1 MSKTTEDRQ
10 PDYGSFYDRAEI
22 ADEIIETLESSEN
35 WESMPSWARQ
45 SLREIAGKMSRI
57 VNGDPLKADSWHD
70 IAGYSELAESEC
82 IDVANEKVSFTDDWG
97 NWILNTSEARPEDPR
112 AANQFTQIL
121 VESVNGTEIITLV
134 GGKSRWTFDG
144 YDSDI
149 IRNKFG
155 R

>member
-82 IDVANEKVSFTDDWG
+82 IDVANEKCSFTADSSEWV
-97 NWILNTSEARPEDPR
+97 WNTPEARPEDQR
-112 AANQFTQIL
+112 AASPFTQIL
-121 VESVNGTEIITLV
+121 VELVNGTEIITLV